1 MNITLTDDA
10 ADRLRA
16 LLENEGEDA
25 CIRIRE
31 TKIGA
36 ACKAKIV
43 LVLSI
48 DEREDDDVE
57 EEVNALPFAINSDL
71 VDQYGEEFA
80 VSLDEKQIPVVVARS

>member
-10 ADRLRA
+10 ATRLRT

-36 ACKAKIV
+36 ACKARIV

-48 DEREDDDVE
+48 DEREDEDVE
-57 EEVNALPFAINSDL
+57 EEAGALPFVINSDL
-71 VDQYGEEFA
+71 VDQYGEAFS
-80 VSLDEKQIPVVVARS
+80 VSLDGMKVPVVVAEG